1 MFYLLQVDTIQKV
14 VSGIATTTEK
24 ISLLTLLDKGG
35 WIMYPLYMLLIAAI
49 FVFIERLIAIKK
61 ASKIDENFMGVIR
74 DHILNGNVQA
84 ARSMTKN
91 NSSPVAKMID
101 KGIQRIGKPIDA
113 IEKSMENVGKLE
125 MYSMEKNL
133 SILTLIAGIAPMFG
147 FLGTIIGMV
156 QLFYGIASTGEYT
169 LNTIAGGIYTK
180 MITSAT
186 GLIIGLIAY
195 IGHNYLSTQID
206 KTANK
211 MEAASAGGVCAR
223 DMFHSDSLRMAGSN
237 GLRANTARSIGSK

>member
-1 MFYLLQVDTIQKV
+1 MFYLLQADTLQKV
-14 VSGIATTTEK
+14 ATNVVVATEK
-24 ISLLTLLDKGG
+24 ISLITLLEKGG
-35 WIMYPLYMLLIAAI
+35 WIMYPLYLLLIAAI
-49 FVFIERLIAIKK
+49 FVFVERVIAIRK
-61 ASKIDENFMGVIR
+61 ASTIDTNFMNIVR

-91 NSSPVAKMID
+91 TENPVAKMID

-125 MYSMEKNL
+125 MYKMEKNL
-133 SILTLIAGIAPMFG
+133 SILSLIAGIAPMFG

-195 IGHNYLSTQID
+195 VGHNYLSTQID

-211 MEAASAGGVCAR
+211 MEAASADFIDVLQEPHMGIK
-223 DMFHSDSLRMAGSN
+223 N
-237 GLRANTARSIGSK
+237 

>member
-1 MFYLLQVDTIQKV
+1 
-14 VSGIATTTEK
+14 
-24 ISLLTLLDKGG
+24 
-35 WIMYPLYMLLIAAI
+35 MYPLYLLLVIAI
-49 FVFIERLIAIKK
+49 YVFFERMIAIKK
-61 ASKIDENFMGVIR
+61 AGTIDPKFMLIIR
-74 DHILNGNVQA
+74 DNIISGNLGA
-84 ARSMTKN
+84 AKTLAKN
-91 NSSPVAKMID
+91 TDNPVAKMIE
-101 KGIQRIGKPIDA
+101 KGIMRIGKPLDA

-125 MYSMEKNL
+125 MYSMERNL
-133 SILTLIAGIAPMFG
+133 NVLSLVAGIAPMFG

-195 IGHNYLSTQID
+195 VGHNYLTTQID

-211 MEAASAGGVCAR
+211 METASADFL
-223 DMFHSDSLRMAGSN
+223 DMLQEPTNS
-237 GLRANTARSIGSK
+237 

>member
-1 MFYLLQVDTIQKV
+1 MLFLLQV
-14 VSGIATTTEK
+14 AENK
-24 ISLLTLLDKGG
+24 ISLFSLLQKGG
-35 WIMYPLYMLLIAAI
+35 YIMYPLYLLVVIAI
-49 FVFIERLIAIKK
+49 YVFFERMIAIKK
-61 ASKIDENFMGVIR
+61 AGTIDPKFMLIIR
-74 DHILNGNVQA
+74 DNIISGNLGA
-84 ARSMTKN
+84 AKTLAKN
-91 NSSPVAKMID
+91 TDNPVAKMIE
-101 KGIQRIGKPIDA
+101 KGIMRIGKPLDA

-125 MYSMEKNL
+125 MYSMERNL
-133 SILTLIAGIAPMFG
+133 NVLSLVAGIAPMFG

-195 IGHNYLSTQID
+195 VGHNYLTTQID

-211 MEAASAGGVCAR
+211 METASADFL
-223 DMFHSDSLRMAGSN
+223 DMLQEPTNS
-237 GLRANTARSIGSK
+237 

>member
-1 MFYLLQVDTIQKV
+1 MKNGVYSILKARFLINEEANAAKNWRFIVFLILLAIIMIANNNNIDQKV
-14 VSGIATTTEK
+14 FK
-24 ISLLTLLDKGG
+24 IIQLTGEVKELRSE
-35 WIMYPLYMLLIAAI
+35 
-49 FVFIERLIAIKK
+49 FVDR
-61 ASKIDENFMGVIR
+61 
-74 DHILNGNVQA
+74 
-84 ARSMTKN
+84 RSELMKLKMEST
-91 NSSPVAKMID
+91 VTQKMIE
-101 KGIQRIGKPIDA
+101 KGIMRIGKPLDA

-125 MYSMEKNL
+125 MYSMERNL
-133 SILTLIAGIAPMFG
+133 NILSLVSGIAPMFG

-195 IGHNYLSTQID
+195 VGHNFLSTQID

-211 MEAASAGGVCAR
+211 MERASADFLDILQEPTQA
-223 DMFHSDSLRMAGSN
+223 
-237 GLRANTARSIGSK
+237 

>member
-1 MFYLLQVDTIQKV
+1 MLFLLQV
-14 VSGIATTTEK
+14 AENK
-24 ISLLTLLDKGG
+24 ISLFSLLQKGG
-35 WIMYPLYMLLIAAI
+35 YIMYPLYLLLVIAI
-49 FVFIERLIAIKK
+49 YVFFERMIAIKK
-61 ASKIDENFMGVIR
+61 AGTIDPKFMLIIR
-74 DHILNGNVQA
+74 DNIISGNLGA
-84 ARSMTKN
+84 AKTLAKN
-91 NSSPVAKMID
+91 TDNPVAKMIE
-101 KGIQRIGKPIDA
+101 KGVMRIGKPLDA

-125 MYSMEKNL
+125 MYSMERNL
-133 SILTLIAGIAPMFG
+133 NILSLVAGIAPMFG

-195 IGHNYLSTQID
+195 VGHNYLTTQID

-211 MEAASAGGVCAR
+211 METASADFLDILQEPTQA
-223 DMFHSDSLRMAGSN
+223 
-237 GLRANTARSIGSK
+237 

>member
-1 MFYLLQVDTIQKV
+1 M
-14 VSGIATTTEK
+14 A
-24 ISLLTLLDKGG
+24 
-35 WIMYPLYMLLIAAI
+35 AAI
-49 FVFIERLIAIKK
+49 FVFAERLIAIRK
-61 ASKIDENFMGVIR
+61 ASRIDENFMRIIR
-74 DHILNGNVQA
+74 DNIVTGNISA
-84 ARSMTKN
+84 ARSLTKN
-91 NSSPVAKMID
+91 TNNPVARMID
-101 KGIQRIGKPIDA
+101 KGVQRIGKPIDA

-125 MYSMEKNL
+125 MYQMERNL
-133 SILTLIAGIAPMFG
+133 SILSLIAGIAPMFG

-195 IGHNYLSTQID
+195 VGHNFLSTQID

-211 MEAASAGGVCAR
+211 MEMASAEFI
-223 DMFHSDSLRMAGSN
+223 DILQEP
-237 GLRANTARSIGSK
+237 IK

>member
-1 MFYLLQVDTIQKV
+1 MLFLLQV
-14 VSGIATTTEK
+14 AENK
-24 ISLLTLLDKGG
+24 ISLFSLLQKGG
-35 WIMYPLYMLLIAAI
+35 YIMYPLYLLLVIAI
-49 FVFIERLIAIKK
+49 YVFFERMIAIKK
-61 ASKIDENFMGVIR
+61 AGTIDPKFILIIR
-74 DHILNGNVQA
+74 DNIISGNLGA
-84 ARSMTKN
+84 AKTLAKN
-91 NSSPVAKMID
+91 TDNPVAKMIE
-101 KGIQRIGKPIDA
+101 KGVMRIGKPLDA

-125 MYSMEKNL
+125 MYSMERNL
-133 SILTLIAGIAPMFG
+133 NVLSLVAGIAPMFG

-195 IGHNYLSTQID
+195 VGHNYLTTQID

-211 MEAASAGGVCAR
+211 METASA
-223 DMFHSDSLRMAGSN
+223 DFLDILQEPTHS
-237 GLRANTARSIGSK
+237 

>member
-1 MFYLLQVDTIQKV
+1 MLFLLQV
-14 VSGIATTTEK
+14 AENK
-24 ISLLTLLDKGG
+24 ISLLSLLQKGG
-35 WIMYPLYMLLIAAI
+35 YIMYPLYILLVIAI
-49 FVFIERLIAIKK
+49 YVFFERAIAIKK
-61 ASKIDENFMGVIR
+61 SGTIDPKFMLIIR
-74 DHILNGNVQA
+74 DNIISGNLA
-84 ARSMTKN
+84 AAKALAKN
-91 NSSPVAKMID
+91 TDNPVAKMIE
-101 KGIQRIGKPIDA
+101 KGIMRIGKPLDA

-125 MYSMEKNL
+125 MYSMERNL
-133 SILTLIAGIAPMFG
+133 NILSLIAGIAPMFG

-195 IGHNYLSTQID
+195 VGHNYLSTQID

-211 MEAASAGGVCAR
+211 MEVASA
-223 DMFHSDSLRMAGSN
+223 DFLDILQEPTHS
-237 GLRANTARSIGSK
+237 

>member
-1 MFYLLQVDTIQKV
+1 MLFLLQVAED
-14 VSGIATTTEK
+14 K
-24 ISLLTLLDKGG
+24 ISLLSLLQKGG
-35 WIMYPLYMLLIAAI
+35 WIMYPLYILLVIAI
-49 FVFIERLIAIKK
+49 FVFIERVLAIKK
-61 ASKIDENFMGVIR
+61 AGTMDPKFMFIIK
-74 DHILNGNVQA
+74 DHILSGNIDA
-84 ARSMTKN
+84 AKSMAKN
-91 NSSPVAKMID
+91 ADNPVAKMIE
-101 KGIQRIGKPIDA
+101 KGIMRIGKPIDA

-125 MYSMEKNL
+125 MYSMERNL
-133 SILTLIAGIAPMFG
+133 NVLSLVAGIAPMFG

-195 IGHNYLSTQID
+195 VGHNYLTTQID

-211 MEAASAGGVCAR
+211 METASADFL
-223 DMFHSDSLRMAGSN
+223 DMLQEPTNS
-237 GLRANTARSIGSK
+237 

>member
-1 MFYLLQVDTIQKV
+1 MLFLLQV
-14 VSGIATTTEK
+14 AENK
-24 ISLLTLLDKGG
+24 ISLFSLLQKGG
-35 WIMYPLYMLLIAAI
+35 YIMYPLYLLLVIAI
-49 FVFIERLIAIKK
+49 YVFFERMIAIKK
-61 ASKIDENFMGVIR
+61 AGTIDPKFMLIIR
-74 DHILNGNVQA
+74 DNIISGNLA
-84 ARSMTKN
+84 AAKTLAKN
-91 NSSPVAKMID
+91 TDNPVAKMIE
-101 KGIQRIGKPIDA
+101 KGVMRIGKPLDA

-125 MYSMEKNL
+125 MYSMERNL
-133 SILTLIAGIAPMFG
+133 NILSLVAGIAPMFG

-195 IGHNYLSTQID
+195 VGHNYLTTQID

-211 MEAASAGGVCAR
+211 METASS
-223 DMFHSDSLRMAGSN
+223 DFLDILQEPTHS
-237 GLRANTARSIGSK
+237 

>member
-1 MFYLLQVDTIQKV
+1 MYHLLQIDSLQKAAATV
-14 VSGIATTTEK
+14 AAPEQVSMW
-24 ISLLTLLDKGG
+24 SLLEKGG
-35 WIMYPLYMLLIAAI
+35 LIMYPLYLLLAAAI
-49 FVFIERLIAIKK
+49 FVFVERLIAIRK
-61 ASKIDENFMGVIR
+61 ASRIDENFMRIIR
-74 DHILNGNVQA
+74 DNIVTGNISA
-84 ARSMTKN
+84 ARSLTKN
-91 NSSPVAKMID
+91 TNNPVARMID
-101 KGIQRIGKPIDA
+101 KGVQRIGKPLDA

-125 MYSMEKNL
+125 MYQMERNL
-133 SILTLIAGIAPMFG
+133 SILSLIAGIAPMFG

-195 IGHNYLSTQID
+195 VGHNFLSTQID

-211 MEAASAGGVCAR
+211 MEMASAEFI
-223 DMFHSDSLRMAGSN
+223 DILQEPTH
-237 GLRANTARSIGSK
+237 

>member
-1 MFYLLQVDTIQKV
+1 
-14 VSGIATTTEK
+14 
-24 ISLLTLLDKGG
+24 
-35 WIMYPLYMLLIAAI
+35 MYPLYALLVLAI
-49 FVFIERLIAIKK
+49 FVFFERFLAIKR
-61 ASKIDENFMGVIR
+61 ASKIEDNFMSMIR
-74 DHILNGNVQA
+74 DNIMTGNVTA
-84 ARSMTKN
+84 ARNLAKN
-91 NSSPVAKMID
+91 TNNPVARMID
-101 KGIQRIGKPIDA
+101 KGMRRIGKPIDA

-125 MYSMEKNL
+125 MYNMERNL
-133 SILTLIAGIAPMFG
+133 NILSLIAGIAPMFG

-195 IGHNYLSTQID
+195 VGHNFLTTQID

-211 MEAASAGGVCAR
+211 MEAASAEFIDILQEPTR
-223 DMFHSDSLRMAGSN
+223 
-237 GLRANTARSIGSK
+237 

>member
-1 MFYLLQVDTIQKV
+1 MLFLLQV
-14 VSGIATTTEK
+14 AENK
-24 ISLLTLLDKGG
+24 ISLFSLLQKGG
-35 WIMYPLYMLLIAAI
+35 YIMYPLYLLLVIAI
-49 FVFIERLIAIKK
+49 YVFFERMIAIKK
-61 ASKIDENFMGVIR
+61 AGTIDPKFMLIIR
-74 DHILNGNVQA
+74 DNIISGNLGA
-84 ARSMTKN
+84 AKTLAKN
-91 NSSPVAKMID
+91 TDNPVAKMIE
-101 KGIQRIGKPIDA
+101 KGVMRIGKPLDA

-125 MYSMEKNL
+125 MYSMERNL
-133 SILTLIAGIAPMFG
+133 NILSLVAGIAPMFG

-195 IGHNYLSTQID
+195 VGHNYLTTQID

-211 MEAASAGGVCAR
+211 METASADFL
-223 DMFHSDSLRMAGSN
+223 DMLQEPTNS
-237 GLRANTARSIGSK
+237 

>member
-1 MFYLLQVDTIQKV
+1 MNIV
-14 VSGIATTTEK
+14 
-24 ISLLTLLDKGG
+24 
-35 WIMYPLYMLLIAAI
+35 
-49 FVFIERLIAIKK
+49 
-61 ASKIDENFMGVIR
+61 R
-74 DHILNGNVQA
+74 DHILNGNIQA
-84 ARSMTKN
+84 ARSVTKN
-91 NSSPVAKMID
+91 TENPVAKMID

-125 MYSMEKNL
+125 MYKMEKNL
-133 SILTLIAGIAPMFG
+133 SILSLIAGIAPMFG

-195 IGHNYLSTQID
+195 VGHNYLSTQID

-211 MEAASAGGVCAR
+211 MEAASADFIDV
-223 DMFHSDSLRMAGSN
+223 LQEPIKN
-237 GLRANTARSIGSK
+237 

>member
-1 MFYLLQVDTIQKV
+1 MLYLLQTDTLQNAATAAVTTAEKV
-14 VSGIATTTEK
+14 
-24 ISLLTLLDKGG
+24 SLWTLLDKGG
-35 WIMYPLYMLLIAAI
+35 WIMYPLYALLIAAI
-49 FVFIERLIAIKK
+49 YVFTERLFAIKK
-61 ASKIDENFMGVIR
+61 AGQIDQNFMVVIR
-74 DHILNGNVQA
+74 DHILSGNVLA
-84 ARSMTKN
+84 AKSYAKN
-91 NSSPVAKMID
+91 NTSPVAKMID
-101 KGIQRIGKPIDA
+101 KGLQRIGKPIDA

-125 MYSMEKNL
+125 MYNMEKNL
-133 SILTLIAGIAPMFG
+133 NILSLIAGIAPMFG

-195 IGHNYLSTQID
+195 VGHNFLSTQID

-211 MEAASAGGVCAR
+211 MEAASADFMDILQEPTR
-223 DMFHSDSLRMAGSN
+223 
-237 GLRANTARSIGSK
+237 